1 MKIELTKDEISL
13 VKEILETKRY
23 TYMSSKLM
31 ADGIVKKLTPKPT
44 VKKPVVLKTY
54 IFNFIGGGWN
64 TVYAKTKRGAIKEV
78 KRIYGEI
85 KSQPDYDSVRLCTQK
100 QYECAIE
107 QSR

>member
-1 MKIELTKDEISL
+1 MKIELTLEEITL

-23 TYMSSKLM
+23 TYMSSKLT
-31 ADGIVKKLTPKPT
+31 ADGIIEKLVPKPK

-54 IFNFIGGGWN
+54 MFNFIGGGWN

-85 KSQPDYDSVRLCTQK
+85 KSIPDYDSVRLCSQDTYNQL
-100 QYECAIE
+100 CSM
-107 QSR
+107 SR